1 MKVSTSEP
9 FKIIYSI
16 LDHEYLGYIFESF
29 VVQLNSQGDFSFQ
42 IQNISSKNIEE
53 FGAGLDATDFEL
65 VSLVDD
71 IQQDTILKKF
81 NTKKLSTVDFFLKIY
96 DPQKGDKVIQE
107 AITAY
112 LENSKARIL
121 EKLSGKE
128 IFIMG
133 SDGNPLWKPVEW
145 EKEKATIRFYFMRN
159 EDNTHYFPTI
169 RHKQQKLDFQY
180 KNAIILCEEP
190 AWLVVD
196 GHLYHFEGNVDG
208 KKIKP
213 FLAKK
218 FIAIPRKM
226 EEQYYERFVAPLIAS
241 YDVIS
246 KGFDIRNIS

>member
-9 FKIIYSI
+9 FKIIYSV

-29 VVQLNSQGDFSFQ
+29 VVQLNAQGDFSFQ

-53 FGAGLDATDFEL
+53 FSSGLDKTDFEL
-65 VSLVDD
+65 VSLIDD

-81 NTKKLSTVDFFLKIY
+81 NPKRLSPVDFFLKIY
-96 DPQKGDKVIQE
+96 DAQKGDKVIQE
-107 AITAY
+107 AINAY

-121 EKLSGKE
+121 AKLAGKDL
-128 IFIMG
+128 FIMG
-133 SDGNPLWKPVEW
+133 SDGNPLWKPIKW
-145 EKEKATIRFYFMRN
+145 EDEKATIRFHFMRN
-159 EDNTHYFPTI
+159 EDNTHYFPAI
-169 RHKQQKLDFQY
+169 RHQGQKLDFQY

-213 FLAKK
+213 F
-218 FIAIPRKM
+218 
-226 EEQYYERFVAPLIAS
+226 
-241 YDVIS
+241 
-246 KGFDIRNIS
+246 